1 MNQFKKI
8 FGGMMG
14 SNDPRYRTAKPF
26 EMLCA
31 PATSASKMTFY
42 VMMMMTGYVANS
54 GFGVAV
60 MLTGILQTIKT
71 WFDGATDPIVAA
83 WFDKTKVGKFGKIRF
98 FLALGYIVQA
108 ICSILMF
115 NVLSGRFTGVAG
127 VVVYIVLYFLFVFG
141 YTIMSVG
148 GGTSIGAILTN
159 DPKQRPF
166 MQFIQ
171 MVYQYIGPLGITNIL
186 NLVVLPRYGNQ
197 IDANM
202 LREACFWY
210 CGYALFFTTLS
221 IIGLSKVDTPD
232 MLGKLMSDGS
242 GKQKSIQVKD
252 MWGMVKSNK
261 PLRCYMICGITDKI
275 ASNTNSQTIV
285 TTLLNGILIGSY
297 KAANTVNNYSTMIG
311 FIFAFVGG
319 VYLAKWGVKKATKS
333 MSALCI
339 GINVVVGVACLVLG
353 PTGMA
358 KIGKGG
364 FIMYLYMAMMM
375 SKSAATMCL
384 NIAEGMMR
392 ADVIDYELFRSGNF
406 MPGMV
411 GAIYSFTEKIV
422 ASFGA
427 TIASIAVA
435 AIGYTTVMPQL
446 GDDATWAILWVVE
459 LLVFGMPIF
468 GWLANIICMKFYELD
483 KERMVEI
490 QGEIAEKKKAARK
503 AMAK

>member
-1 MNQFKKI
+1 
-8 FGGMMG
+8 
-14 SNDPRYRTAKPF
+14 
-26 EMLCA
+26 
-31 PATSASKMTFY
+31 
-42 VMMMMTGYVANS
+42 
-54 GFGVAV
+54 
-60 MLTGILQTIKT
+60 
-71 WFDGATDPIVAA
+71 
-83 WFDKTKVGKFGKIRF
+83 
-98 FLALGYIVQA
+98 
-108 ICSILMF
+108 
-115 NVLSGRFTGVAG
+115 
-127 VVVYIVLYFLFVFG
+127 
-141 YTIMSVG
+141 MSVG

-186 NLVVLPRYGNQ
+186 NLVVLPRYNNQ
-197 IDANM
+197 IDATM

-210 CGYALFFTTLS
+210 CGYALCFTTLS
-221 IIGLSKVDTPD
+221 LIGLRKIDTPEV
-232 MLGKLMSDGS
+232 LGKLMSDGS
-242 GKQKSIQVKD
+242 GKQQSIKVRD
-252 MWGMVKSNK
+252 MFNMVKSNK

-275 ASNTNSQTIV
+275 TSNTNSQQIIS
-285 TTLLNGILIGSY
+285 TLLNGILIGSY
-297 KAANTVNNYSTMIG
+297 QTANTINNASTLIG
-311 FIFAFVGG
+311 FIFAFIGG

-333 MSALCI
+333 MSAICI
-339 GINVVVGVACLVLG
+339 GINAFVAVACLILG
-353 PTGMA
+353 PSGMA
-358 KIGKGG
+358 KIGAGG

-392 ADVIDYELFRSGNF
+392 ADVIDYELFRSGKF

-446 GDDATWAILWVVE
+446 GDDATWAILCVVE
-459 LLVFGMPIF
+459 IIVFGMPIL

-503 AMAK
+503 AMVK

>member
-1 MNQFKKI
+1 MNLKKI
-8 FGGMMG
+8 FGGMKG

-26 EMLCA
+26 EMFLA

-42 VMMMMTGYVANS
+42 VMMMMTGYVANA

-60 MLTGILQTIKT
+60 MLTGILLTVKT
-71 WFDGATDPIVAA
+71 WFDGVTDPIVAA
-83 WFDKTKVGKFGKIRF
+83 IFDKVKVGKAGKIRL
-98 FLALGYIVQA
+98 FLLTGYLIQA
-108 ICSILMF
+108 ISAILMF
-115 NVLSGRFTGVAG
+115 NVLSGRFTGVTG
-127 VVVYIVLYFLFVFG
+127 VVVYIALYFLFVLG
-141 YTIMSVG
+141 YTVMSVG
-148 GGTSIGAILTN
+148 GGTSISAILTN

-186 NLVVLPRYGNQ
+186 NLVVLPRYNNQ
-197 IDANM
+197 IDATM

-210 CGYALFFTTLS
+210 CGFALIFTTMSL
-221 IIGLSKVDTPD
+221 IGLRKVDTPEV
-232 MLGKLMSDGS
+232 LGKLMSDES
-242 GKQKSIQVKD
+242 GKQKSIKVKD
-252 MWGMVKSNK
+252 MLAMVKDNK
-261 PLRCYMICGITDKI
+261 PLRCYMITGITDKI
-275 ASNTNSQTIV
+275 ASNTNKQQII

-297 KAANTVNNYSTMIG
+297 QTANTINNTTTIIG
-311 FIFAFVGG
+311 FIFAFLGG
-319 VYLAKWGVKKATKS
+319 VYLAKWGVKKATKV

-339 GINVVVGVACLVLG
+339 CINLAAATLCLILG
-353 PTGMA
+353 PSGMA
-358 KIGKGG
+358 KIGAGG
-364 FIMYLYMAMMM
+364 LIMYLYMAMMM
-375 SKSAATMCL
+375 GQAATTMCL

-392 ADVIDYELFRSGNF
+392 ADVIDYELYRSGNF

-459 LLVFGMPIF
+459 IIVFGLPIL
-468 GWLANIICMKFYELD
+468 GWLANIIAMKFYELD

-490 QGEIAEKKKAARK
+490 QMAIAEKKKLAK
-503 AMAK
+503 QAMKK